1 MGSTAWF
8 TAFEWFV
15 AARYLRARRK
25 EKVVSVVTVISVI
38 GVWAGVMA
46 LVISLAVNNG
56 FRDMLQRSLLSAT
69 AHVNLERKDTS
80 QGIADWREL
89 TAKLRTL
96 PHVVA
101 VAPVLYDQGVV
112 ISGPQGN
119 GFVVL
124 KGIDKQAELDT
135 SEVLHHLKSGS
146 LDGLPDDKGLPG
158 IVLGSKAALDT
169 GLSVNDIVTV
179 IDPQGTL
186 TPEGPTALSR
196 RFRVAG
202 IFESGFYDFDDHWA
216 FAALPTVQNLLSVGD
231 VANDIELRAD
241 DPNLAPEVAKAA
253 EHMAGNR
260 YASKNWEDQNS
271 QIFDALKFEREVT
284 FVTIGLIEIVAALNI
299 LIALTM
305 IVLTKFKD
313 IAVLMSMGARRAQIW
328 RIFIMQG
335 AMIGITGTTLGMI
348 TGYAFCYFA
357 NRYHWISLDETIYA
371 FGFVPFQPRPQD
383 SIWIAGAAI
392 GVSLLA
398 TIYPARN
405 ATRIT
410 PVEVLRYE

>member
-1 MGSTAWF
+1 VGS

-89 TAKLRTL
+89 TTKMRSL

-112 ISGPQGN
+112 VAGPQGSV
-119 GFVVL
+119 FVVL
-124 KGIDKQAELDT
+124 KGIDRQAELET
-135 SEVLHHLKSGS
+135 SEVLHKLKDGS
-146 LDGLPDDKGLPG
+146 LDDLSADRGLPG
-158 IVLGSKAALDT
+158 IILGSKAAKDT
-169 GLSVNDIVTV
+169 GLTVGSVVPV
-179 IDPQGTL
+179 IDPEGTL
-186 TPEGPTALSR
+186 TPFGPQARTQ

-202 IFESGFYDFDDHWA
+202 IFESGFYEFDDHWA
-216 FAALPTVQNLLSVGD
+216 FASLPVTQQLLSVGD
-231 VANDIELRAD
+231 VVNDIEIRTD
-241 DPNLAPEVAKAA
+241 DPNLAPEVGKEAVRV
-253 EHMAGNR
+253 AGNR
-260 YASKNWEDQNS
+260 YTSTNWEDENRDLFASLQM
-271 QIFDALKFEREVT
+271 EREVT
-284 FVTIGLIEIVAALNI
+284 FITIGLIEIVAALNI

-305 IVLTKFKD
+305 IVLTKFRD

-335 AMIGITGTTLGMI
+335 AMIGVTGTVFGML
-348 TGYAFCYFA
+348 TGYGFCYFA
-357 NRYHWISLDETIYA
+357 NRYRWISLNETIYT
-371 FGFVPFQPRPQD
+371 FSFVPFEPRIQD
-383 SIWIAGAAI
+383 GLWIAAAAI

>member
-1 MGSTAWF
+1 MAS

-101 VAPVLYDQGVV
+101 VAPVLYEPFVV

-124 KGIDKQAELDT
+124 KGIDKQAELDA
-135 SEVLHHLKSGS
+135 SEVLRHLKSGT
-146 LDGLPDDKGLPG
+146 LDGLPMDKGLPG
-158 IVLGSKAALDT
+158 IVLGSKAAQDA

-179 IDPQGTL
+179 IDPEGTL
-186 TPEGPTALSR
+186 TPNGPTALSR
-196 RFRVAG
+196 RFRVTG
-202 IFESGFYDFDDHWA
+202 IFESGFYDFDEHWA

-231 VANDIELRAD
+231 VVNDIELRAD
-241 DPNLAPEVAKAA
+241 DPNLAPQVAKEA
-253 EHMAGNR
+253 EHVAGNR
-260 YASKNWEDQNS
+260 YTSKNWEDQNS
-271 QIFDALKFEREVT
+271 QLFDALKFEREVT
-284 FVTIGLIEIVAALNI
+284 FLTIGLIEIVAALNI

-348 TGYAFCYFA
+348 TSYAFCYFA
-357 NRYHWISLDETIYA
+357 NRYHWIGLDETIYA
-371 FGFVPFQPRPQD
+371 FSFVPFEPRLQD

>member
-1 MGSTAWF
+1 MGSAS
-8 TAFEWFV
+8 FEWFV

-56 FRDMLQRSLLSAT
+56 FRDTLQRSLLSAT
-69 AHVNLERKDTS
+69 AQVNLERKDTS

-89 TAKLRTL
+89 SAKLRTL

-101 VAPVLYDQGVV
+101 VAPVLYDQIV

-135 SEVLHHLKSGS
+135 SEVLHHLKGGS
-146 LDGLPDDKGLPG
+146 LDGLPVDNGLPG
-158 IVLGSKAALDT
+158 IILGSKAAQDT
-169 GLSVNDIVTV
+169 GLSVNDLVTV

-186 TPEGPTALSR
+186 TPNGPTTLSR

-216 FAALPTVQNLLSVGD
+216 FAALPTVQNLMSAGD
-231 VANDIELRAD
+231 VVNDIELRAN

-260 YASKNWEDQNS
+260 YTSKNWEDQNS
-271 QIFDALKFEREVT
+271 QLFDALKMERKVT
-284 FVTIGLIEIVAALNI
+284 FITIGLIEIVAALNI

-335 AMIGITGTTLGMI
+335 AMIGITGTTFGLI

-357 NRYHWISLDETIYA
+357 DTYRWIGLDETIYA
-371 FGFVPFQPRPQD
+371 LSFVPFEPRPQD
-383 SIWIAGAAI
+383 AIWIAGAAI

>member
-1 MGSTAWF
+1 MGSTS
-8 TAFEWFV
+8 FEWFV

-96 PHVVA
+96 PDVA
-101 VAPVLYDQGVV
+101 AAAPVLYDQVI

-135 SEVLHHLKSGS
+135 SEALHHLKSGS
-146 LDGLPDDKGLPG
+146 LDGLPDDHGLPG
-158 IVLGSKAALDT
+158 IVLGSKAAIDT
-169 GLSVNDIVTV
+169 GLSVNDTVMV
-179 IDPQGTL
+179 IDPQGTI
-186 TPEGPTALSR
+186 TPLYGATAKTV

-202 IFESGFYDFDDHWA
+202 IFESGFYDFDDHYA
-216 FAALPTVQNLLSVGD
+216 FTALPTVQNLMSSGD
-231 VANDIELRAD
+231 VVNDIELRAD
-241 DPNLAPEVAKAA
+241 DPNLARQVAKAA
-253 EHMAGNR
+253 ERMAGNR
-260 YASKNWEDQNS
+260 YTSKNWEDQNS
-271 QIFDALKFEREVT
+271 QLFDALKMEREVT

-335 AMIGITGTTLGMI
+335 AMIGITGTILGMI

-357 NRYHWISLDETIYA
+357 NTYRWIGLDETVYA
-371 FGFVPFQPRPQD
+371 LSFVPFKPRLQD
-383 SIWIAGAAI
+383 YLWIAGAAI

>member
-1 MGSTAWF
+1 MATTS
-8 TAFEWFV
+8 FEWFV

-101 VAPVLYDQGVV
+101 VAPVLYDQVI

-124 KGIDKQAELDT
+124 KGIDKQAELET
-135 SEVLHHLKSGS
+135 SEALHYLKGGS
-146 LDGLPDDKGLPG
+146 LDGLPTDNGLPG
-158 IVLGSKAALDT
+158 MILGSKAAQDA

-186 TPEGPTALSR
+186 TPNGPTAR
-196 RFRVAG
+196 TVRFRVAG

-216 FAALPTVQNLLSVGD
+216 FTALPTVQNLMSSGD
-231 VANDIELRAD
+231 VVNDIELRAD
-241 DPNLAPEVAKAA
+241 DPNLAPAIAKAA
-253 EHMAGNR
+253 EHAAGNR
-260 YASKNWEDQNS
+260 YTSKNWEDQNS
-271 QIFDALKFEREVT
+271 QLFDALKMERKVT
-284 FVTIGLIEIVAALNI
+284 FITIGLIEIVAALNI

-335 AMIGITGTTLGMI
+335 AMIGITGTILGML

-357 NRYHWISLDETIYA
+357 DTYHWIGLDESIYA
-371 FGFVPFQPRPQD
+371 LSFVPFKARLQD
-383 SIWIAGAAI
+383 GIWIAGAAI

>member
-1 MGSTAWF
+1 MGS

-80 QGIADWREL
+80 QGTGIADWREL

-101 VAPVLYDQGVV
+101 VAPVLYDQVV

-135 SEVLHHLKSGS
+135 SEVLHNLKSGS
-146 LDGLPDDKGLPG
+146 LNGLPTDGGLPG
-158 IVLGSKAALDT
+158 IILGSKAAQDA
-169 GLSVNDIVTV
+169 GLSVNDMVTI
-179 IDPQGTL
+179 IDPQGTV
-186 TPEGPTALSR
+186 TPFGPQIRSR
-196 RFRVAG
+196 PFRVAG
-202 IFESGFYDFDDHWA
+202 IFESGFYEFDDHWA
-216 FAALPTVQNLLSVGD
+216 FATLPTVQNMMSVGD
-231 VANDIELRAD
+231 VVNDIEVRAD
-241 DPNLAPEVAKAA
+241 DPNRAPEVAKAA
-253 EHMAGNR
+253 ERAAGNR
-260 YASKNWEDQNS
+260 YSAKNWEEQNS
-271 QIFDALKFEREVT
+271 QLFDALKMERKVT
-284 FVTIGLIEIVAALNI
+284 FITIGLIEIVAALNI

-335 AMIGITGTTLGMI
+335 AMIGITGTTFGII
-348 TGYAFCYFA
+348 TGHAFCYFA
-357 NRYHWISLDETIYA
+357 NRYHWIGLDETIYA
-371 FGFVPFQPRPQD
+371 LSFVPFEPRPQD
-383 SIWIAGAAI
+383 YLWIAGAAI